1 MLKVIVI
8 VGKWIFLLL
17 RVLENVMNDI
27 FVLIDGLKSILFK

>member
-1 MLKVIVI
+1 MLKVVVI

>member
-17 RVLENVMNDI
+17 RVLENIMNDI